1 MESFTIM
8 IILPEKNEI
17 VTKYLMPVKNREWK
31 QPSQRKTIF
40 GIEDQTRFR
49 LRARLNDGFIKWT
62 GWFDDRRDADAFL
75 FALATDTINYE
86 RSLWDLPSP
95 PWSNDIGE
103 NVTYE
108 FATVSFLTS
117 SPGSFQTYSVPSDF
131 GTVSNSIEGIGGGGD
146 GAYTPAGGG
155 GAYSKK
161 NNVVLTR
168 GSSVKYQVGTNG
180 GAQSGTS
187 ATYFR
192 DNSNTNVMYAE
203 GGSTGGNI
211 GGSSTNGTGD
221 VKYSGGTGGN
231 RGNNGGGGGGAAG
244 PNGNG
249 GNGGSGFS
257 GQNCS
262 PPYGG
267 QYWGA
272 GGGGNGGGSAGN
284 IGYCSNGIG
293 GNNYLGSGAGNNSDG
308 TNGGGGSGGNV
319 NPSAGFAGGAGIEW
333 DATHGSGGGGGGG
346 GCTYANAQAGGPGG
360 LYGGGGGS
368 GAETYGATS
377 GGGVGKQGLIVVT
390 YTPYIPIG
398 FNSPNLGI

>member
-1 MESFTIM
+1 M

-249 GNGGSGFS
+249 GNGGNYENASV
-257 GQNCS
+257 
-262 PPYGG
+262 
-267 QYWGA
+267 A
-272 GGGGNGGGSAGN
+272 G
-284 IGYCSNGIG
+284 SNG
-293 GNNYLGSGAGNNSDG
+293 
-308 TNGGGGSGGNV
+308 
-319 NPSAGFAGGAGIEW
+319 
-333 DATHGSGGGGGGG
+333 
-346 GCTYANAQAGGPGG
+346 TYA
-360 LYGGGGGS
+360 YW
-368 GAETYGATS
+368 TS
-377 GGGVGKQGLIVVT
+377 GGKSGTVSASVTTYGGTGNNQGYAIAGYSKLRGFTNSGI
-390 YTPYIPIG
+390 IG
-398 FNSPNLGI
+398 TTNG